1 MPDSDH
7 RPKVTIEDLL
17 RLKRTERPPAE
28 FWAGFERELRQKQ
41 LAALVEQRSWWRDFP
56 QLFSRRAYLPV
67 GATAVIAL
75 TLVSVRFY
83 APTPVAQIEGPA
95 SSIAVTV
102 PAPVV
107 GTKIAEPAPIF
118 VGAPDNS
125 IPVDDRTPVAAAMP
139 LSEQMPEQAVDLV
152 PWGAPRSV
160 ETPSAKTIAANIAHL
175 EQTEPELATY
185 ALIGHMPVSTQHMQ
199 ETGAPVV
206 ELASVSAV
214 ASKRSR
220 LLAHFDDRHFTPDP
234 QAPEIVRERL
244 TRRMADTDYG
254 DRFSRIG
261 VKGDQVSLK
270 F

>member
-1 MPDSDH
+1 MSELDQ

-17 RLKRTERPPAE
+17 RLKRTERPPAD
-28 FWAGFERELRQKQ
+28 FWVGFESELRQKQ
-41 LAALVEQRSWWRDFP
+41 LAALVEQRSWWRELP
-56 QLFSRRAYLPV
+56 QIFSRRAYLPV
-67 GATAVIAL
+67 GATAVIAF
-75 TLVSVRFY
+75 TLVSVKLY
-83 APTPVAQIEGPA
+83 IPAPIAQIEAPA
-95 SSIAVTV
+95 SNQTV
-102 PAPVV
+102 QTTAPVT
-107 GTKIAEPAPIF
+107 GMKISEPAPIF
-118 VGAPDNS
+118 VSTPEKG

-160 ETPSAKTIAANIAHL
+160 ETPSAKSIAANIAHL

-185 ALIGHMPVSTQHMQ
+185 ALIGRMPVSSQQVH
-199 ETGAPVV
+199 ETAAPVV
-206 ELASVSAV
+206 ELAAVSAV
-214 ASKRSR
+214 ASRRSR
-220 LLAHFDDRHFTPDP
+220 LLAHFDDRHFAPDP

-254 DRFSRIG
+254 DRFTRIG